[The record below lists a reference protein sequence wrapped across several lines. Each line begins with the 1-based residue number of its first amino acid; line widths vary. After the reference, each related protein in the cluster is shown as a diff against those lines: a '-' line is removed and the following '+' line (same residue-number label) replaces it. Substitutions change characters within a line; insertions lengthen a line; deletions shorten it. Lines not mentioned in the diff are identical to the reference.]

1 MKQMQYGDRS
11 WYLGDAAADLVM
23 EYAVAMA
30 AGEKADAVRMNV
42 LDRAY
47 DPVTMDVLIGPATM
61 MTATLVMLDEA
72 EPDNA
77 DLMSELRRRLD
88 DMVHEPA

>member
-30 AGEKADAVRMNV
+30 AGDTADAVRMNV

-47 DPVTMDVLIGPATM
+47 DPATMDVLIGPATM
-61 MTATLVMLDEA
+61 MTATAVMLDVA
-72 EPDNA
+72 EPENA
-77 DLMSELRRRLD
+77 YLMGELRRRLD
-88 DMVHEPA
+88 DSVRESA